1 MKVILPGSKPEV
13 KEKLGLASNSS
24 DASTVFE
31 TLSTEWKEP
40 DAQET
45 YRDSDKPLLLEVSPA
60 SISHQ
65 SLAWITNGG

>member
-31 TLSTEWKEP
+31 TLSTEW
-40 DAQET
+40 
-45 YRDSDKPLLLEVSPA
+45 
-60 SISHQ
+60 
-65 SLAWITNGG
+65 